1 MSKKVKIYTIK
12 YHHEN
17 EVGEEVE
24 LTAENMYERV
34 RAWLAYVVVGQKIT
48 IRCTETE
55 PENLEVKVCDE
66 CREKDRTD
74 INMTNIKYHPGV

>member
-48 IRCTETE
+48 VRCTEAE
-55 PENLEVKVCDE
+55 PENLEVKE
-66 CREKDRTD
+66 
-74 INMTNIKYHPGV
+74 